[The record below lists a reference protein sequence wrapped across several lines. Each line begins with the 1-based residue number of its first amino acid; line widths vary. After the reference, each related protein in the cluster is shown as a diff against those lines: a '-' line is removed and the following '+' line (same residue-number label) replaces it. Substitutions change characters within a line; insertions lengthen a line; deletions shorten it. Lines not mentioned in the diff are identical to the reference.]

1 MSDVEISL
9 LGGDAAEWVTMTFDP
24 ELQVNVRPII
34 DVMRG
39 DAIVRSADQWL
50 DIKEQTADLLEQ
62 FIELRRRVA
71 AYEDAE

>member
-1 MSDVEISL
+1 MS
-9 LGGDAAEWVTMTFDP
+9 DAAEWVTMTFDP

-71 AYEDAE
+71 AYEGGE